1 MRKSVS
7 CGGKVKGLGGIGTG
21 LALSVVTISPPEP
34 LRPIFKGLSLLR
46 PCLLDFVVT
55 TSPSDPLRPIKLELR
70 NLSNLKKPELFGF
83 ASAALERSML
93 EALRTI
99 AEEFL
104 DALFLLLPPPNNTSP
119 LDPLLPIL
127 FLVGLVCVSDE
138 ASSLESSLS
147 VVGVLWFLVALL
159 LAFTS
164 SARLP
169 LEVERGITG
178 SNRLTRIDMESSS
191 LFSEGDVLRSV
202 ILLFGL
208 RRGRGEF
215 RLDETPSL
223 GISSSGTTWWESEDA
238 PLPGTS
244 S

>member
-7 CGGKVKGLGGIGTG
+7 CGGKVNGLGGIGTD
-21 LALSVVTISPPEP
+21 LALSVVTMSPPEP

-55 TSPSDPLRPIKLELR
+55 TSPSDPLRPIKLALK
-70 NLSNLKKPELFGF
+70 NLSSLKKPELFGF
-83 ASAALERSML
+83 ASAALERSTL

-104 DALFLLLPPPNNTSP
+104 AALFLLLPPPNNTSP
-119 LDPLLPIL
+119 LDPLLPTL
-127 FLVGLVCVSDE
+127 LLVGLVCVSDE

-147 VVGVLWFLVALL
+147 VVGVLWFSVALL

-178 SNRLTRIDMESSS
+178 SNRLTRFDMESSS

-202 ILLFGL
+202 ILFG
-208 RRGRGEF
+208 GEF
-215 RLDETPSL
+215 RLDETLSL